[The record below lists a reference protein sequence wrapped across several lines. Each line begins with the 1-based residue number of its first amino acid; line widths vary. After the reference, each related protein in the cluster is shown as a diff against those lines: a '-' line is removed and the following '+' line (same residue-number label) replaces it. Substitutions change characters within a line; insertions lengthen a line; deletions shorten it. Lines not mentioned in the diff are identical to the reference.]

1 MFFSVHSVYIQVT
14 RCAEAALQ
22 TTGCSTLRVRRKCR
36 KDRKQ
41 QRKNSRI
48 GTRVEPTIVQFAA
61 DCDKLHY
68 PLITTT
74 THCGLQLRQQAW
86 GTGARAPCSLRMH
99 ANFAAVQTMAVLI
112 FLPSSVSSKLDR
124 QSHQLLWQAVA
135 KETSA
140 VFVFADLTPDG
151 FHFWMTLSPRT
162 SVPVRHAPVSPWSK
176 ILATPMAAS
185 GLDRNL
191 HTPTNRPARDVG
203 I

>member
-1 MFFSVHSVYIQVT
+1 MRRKTFTFLYDKFTQDNMYQILSQQVRFCRLYIKNTLVCVFSVHSVYIQVT

-86 GTGARAPCSLRMH
+86 GTGARAPCSLRMP
-99 ANFAAVQTMAVLI
+99 FKLWPCLSFCRVQ
-112 FLPSSVSSKLDR
+112 
-124 QSHQLLWQAVA
+124 
-135 KETSA
+135 
-140 VFVFADLTPDG
+140 
-151 FHFWMTLSPRT
+151 
-162 SVPVRHAPVSPWSK
+162 
-176 ILATPMAAS
+176 LARS
-185 GLDRNL
+185 
-191 HTPTNRPARDVG
+191 
-203 I
+203 